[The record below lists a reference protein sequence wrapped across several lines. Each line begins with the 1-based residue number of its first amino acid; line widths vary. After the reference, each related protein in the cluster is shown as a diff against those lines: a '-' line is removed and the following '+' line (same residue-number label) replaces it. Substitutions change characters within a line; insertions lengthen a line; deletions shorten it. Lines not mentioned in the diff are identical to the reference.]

1 MAVRWSSENVVAEHR
16 DLQATAM
23 ALDWRGD
30 YTLLAGRRNLA
41 LISLDKP
48 LEIVKRVNRTQQK
61 YDVTAAEWNP
71 KQALGHTFVIASG
84 EKAEICQWTE
94 GSLNGMTTLRA
105 HTRTITDINWHRFD
119 PHLLV
124 TCSID
129 TFVHIWDTRETRKP
143 IASLSAI
150 AGASQVKWNKLN
162 PHILASGHDC
172 DVRVWDHRKPGQP
185 MQYIAAHLSK
195 IQGLDWS
202 PNHENHLVTSSN
214 DCTVKFFDILN
225 PRKAENF
232 INTLSPVWRA
242 RYTPFGEGVVA
253 VVVPQLRRGENSLRL
268 WSVTD
273 MSSPV
278 HTFVG
283 HSDVVLEFE
292 WRQNLSNPGDYQL
305 VTWARDHSLRIWKI
319 DHQLQKLCGHEMEE
333 EVMLTE
339 RTDSDYTSDTTPTPG
354 PEPNDVDGDGERRDL
369 VLTNSDTHQTEAD
382 NSAIDG
388 CEPDRS
394 INSNKFNLNG
404 TNKNT
409 QEAARGTPQ
418 KSEIVLA
425 ETVSPEASQTLV
437 SVATP
442 SPSHQVSNFTSTL
455 PAANKASTSVVGL
468 SSTLPAGSSLTVG
481 QPMTLQQEFSLLN
494 TSLDNN
500 QVNSVEVVNEVEEA
514 ESREIKISQ
523 EGREIDGLDKEE
535 EISSGRDCSGL
546 VEEPCHLS
554 GDYVILKKEDSELVE
569 CGREEEVDSIMR
581 GAERMTQDPGGLVE
595 GDNLKGANLVEQV
608 SYVKEGETSVNDA
621 TSGQNCIDL
630 ENSSALVH
638 TVVDFV
644 KELDSDDDER
654 QFTACDLNS
663 LTAEENKQ
671 SEHEEMEDAENR
683 ESLFE
688 FRSVE
693 VMHEGQEVSAASD
706 GDLKSLT
713 VSYLL
718 ELENGKREPLVAS
731 NRGYPNN
738 HIIKIKS
745 YTDDL
750 GEATDKESH
759 KYSMGEEPALRI
771 RFSSESEMTTLEHVV
786 KQSERMRVS
795 PQNLEGWLVDN
806 SDMISLV
813 PITEAASLKE
823 VDMGKEEAVIHIV
836 ECEGGLEANEIP
848 APSTLLTGEDVA
860 STGASTL
867 GEAEVVSEQ
876 VMDTSPLML
885 SLPLVTAQT
894 TMSAAVMEG
903 SILIKGSKNESL
915 QVSAKLVY
923 LPDCEENN
931 LGPPEEACASLAP
944 QLLEGGVLV
953 LGDNIIMLSNQLYL
967 THVELVAA
975 EGDTHTQ
982 ISISLPTDPVEN
994 YHEKKVNFVLIS
1006 LGSEQNLVMA
1016 SAPCTPQKLVRLLQD
1031 DRISVRNAPHSDE
1044 PGIFQCDKCD
1054 KSYKVRSSL
1063 NSHKVTHNSEKMY
1076 KCDECDKA
1084 FHYSTP
1090 LQIHKRIHTDERPY
1104 KCDRCSASFRSKAN
1118 LKYHERLHTG
1128 ERPITC
1134 RECGQG
1140 FKDYT
1145 SLKRHRQ
1152 KAHEISSLKCGECSE
1167 VCLSLE
1173 HLTTHM
1179 WQVHDVLYVEESAS
1193 KCEKCGETFTD
1204 KRTYNNHIIM
1214 HERRDKAAQV
1224 GLRKLADYTHRC
1236 GICNMTCQNKT
1247 QMLLHIQI
1255 HAAVKRFKCRYC
1267 SSAFMYRFLL
1277 ARHVREQHPDDPEW
1291 FCQYCDDIFE
1301 TCRKMTM
1308 HSCRTVRGDYSCPHC
1323 PFKTEVRHRLF
1334 RHIVKTHPEDKMPY
1348 YCEFC
1353 KNSFEDPNKLR
1364 YHQKREHPEKMLV
1377 VSLQR
1382 ESAKTNGG
1390 GVGGGGK
1397 DKSDSPSI
1405 DMSQV
1410 EMTIEGDTLV
1420 YFIPEDLRNDEV
1432 FREKVKFKCFYCEAK
1447 FPIKN
1452 SMTRHIL
1459 REHPGEKA
1467 YKCLKCNIFLKSSVE
1482 SKNHHRRY
1490 HRFSETGGRDPNRNE
1505 RAMMKRA
1512 QWLQTQL
1519 NSTESRIKNLYKF
1532 SCRFCQMVYREKRSL
1547 VAHYR
1552 KRHPDEEWDY
1562 FPDKPIRSVAKT
1574 GRKKRILV
1582 YYDCSFHDDCNAVF
1596 DDLSMLRQHL
1606 FNAHDIAE
1614 EYSDKY
1620 VSKRLVIDHLRRGR
1634 LPKNA
1639 IDRQAQRVQIGKR
1652 KLEVRQDSIIPSTD
1666 MDTDNEEIV
1675 DDPVGVDDGL
1685 DSKVDIINSLHESL
1699 TPELSVEDSEETSSG
1714 LDRKRARSSS
1724 SSWCEQK
1731 QQIHLDDIGS
1741 LHDVKKMLYRCHRCN
1756 RSFTSRG
1763 EYREHVARARHVD
1776 CRTIRYDPPIKQEP
1790 VDDDSFSG
1798 TDTVDCY
1805 ESSVD
1810 EQRLKYE
1817 GDEGKEQQRRTVSHR
1832 GRKRLQHTQLRRE
1845 DTIKLEMESQDEEE
1859 SIAITSLEM
1868 EEQGEALLKVLTI
1881 HAPETGCSG
1890 FVGVKV
1896 EDEGKGKNKGPI
1908 DRDTDESCS
1917 GKGKSLPAQAAL
1929 PFNKKDFLCHS
1940 ENVLDSLSLMNSSR
1954 SSQVMSRSF
1963 VAVSS
1968 EGGSSSDNITTL
1980 GEFNTAST
1988 VRIKTRKVERT
1999 QLEVKK
2005 VKEPRNVEENLERRG
2020 ARAGRRP
2027 GRKGKNQEKRGR
2039 NSEKNNIESR
2049 RSNGV
2054 KREREMS
2061 DGKVCELCHA
2071 NFKTR
2076 AEASFHMRLDH

>member
-41 LISLDKP
+41 LISLEKP
-48 LEIVKRVNRTQQK
+48 SEIVKRVNRTQQK

-105 HTRTITDINWHRFD
+105 HTRTITDLNWHRFD

-319 DHQLQKLCGHEMEE
+319 DHQLQKLCGHEMDE

-354 PEPNDVDGDGERRDL
+354 PEANDVDGDGERRDL

-382 NSAIDG
+382 NSIIDG
-388 CEPDRS
+388 CDPDRS
-394 INSNKFNLNG
+394 SNSNKFSMNS
-404 TNKNT
+404 TNKST
-409 QEAARGTPQ
+409 QETNSGTPQ
-418 KSEIVLA
+418 ESEIVLA
-425 ETVSPEASQTLV
+425 ETVPPQASQTLV

-442 SPSHQVSNFTSTL
+442 SPTHQVTNFTSTL

-500 QVNSVEVVNEVEEA
+500 QVNSVEVVNGVEEA
-514 ESREIKISQ
+514 GSREIKICR
-523 EGREIDGLDKEE
+523 EGREIGGLVKEE
-535 EISSGRDCSGL
+535 ENSSGGDSSGL
-546 VEEPCHLS
+546 IEEPCHLS
-554 GDYVILKKEDSELVE
+554 GDYVIVKKEEGQLVE

-581 GAERMTQDPGGLVE
+581 GAERMTQDPEGLVE
-595 GDNLKGANLVEQV
+595 GDNNFKGSNLVGQA
-608 SYVKEGETSVNDA
+608 SCVKEEKTSLHDT
-621 TSGQNCIDL
+621 TSGQNCMDL
-630 ENSSALVH
+630 ENSSAIVH

-644 KELDSDDDER
+644 KELDSEDDEH
-654 QFTACDLNS
+654 QFSTCDLNS
-663 LTAEENKQ
+663 ITARGNKQ
-671 SEHEEMEDAENR
+671 HEHKEMEEAEKR

-693 VMHEGQEVSAASD
+693 VMHEGQEVSTSSD

-731 NRGYPNN
+731 SRGYPNN

-750 GEATDKESH
+750 EEAADKDSH
-759 KYSMGEEPALRI
+759 RYSMGEEPALRI

-786 KQSERMRVS
+786 KQSERMS
-795 PQNLEGWLVDN
+795 MSTQSLEGWLVDS

-813 PITEAASLKE
+813 PTSEAACLKE

-848 APSTLLTGEDVA
+848 ATSTLLTGDDVA
-860 STGASTL
+860 STEASTL
-867 GEAEVVSEQ
+867 GEAEEVVSEQ

-923 LPDCEENN
+923 LPDCEERN

-1152 KAHEISSLKCGECSE
+1152 KAHEMSSLKCGECSE

-1179 WQVHDVLYVEESAS
+1179 WQMHDLLYVEESAS

-1204 KRTYNNHIIM
+1204 KRTYNNHIMM

-1291 FCQYCDDIFE
+1291 FCQHCDDIFE

-1382 ESAKTNGG
+1382 ESAKNNSG

-1490 HRFSETGGRDPNRNE
+1490 HRFSETGGRDPHRNE

-1512 QWLQTQL
+1512 QWLQDQL
-1519 NSTESRIKNLYKF
+1519 NSSESRIKNLYKF
-1532 SCRFCQMVYREKRSL
+1532 SCRFCQMMYREKRSL

-1562 FPDKPIRSVAKT
+1562 FPDKPIRAVTKT
-1574 GRKKRILV
+1574 RHKKRILV

-1596 DDLSMLRQHL
+1596 DDLSMLHQHL

-1614 EYSDKY
+1614 EYSDRY

-1639 IDRQAQRVQIGKR
+1639 IDRQARRVQIGKR
-1652 KLEVRQDSIIPSTD
+1652 KLEIRQDSVIPSTD

-1675 DDPVGVDDGL
+1675 DDPVGVVDAL
-1685 DSKVDIINSLHESL
+1685 DSKVYMMNSLHESL
-1699 TPELSVEDSEETSSG
+1699 TPDLSVQESEETSSG
-1714 LDRKRARSSS
+1714 LDRKRTRASS

-1731 QQIHLDDIGS
+1731 QHSHIDDIGS

-1763 EYREHVARARHVD
+1763 EYREHVAQARHVD
-1776 CRTIRYDPPIKQEP
+1776 CRTIKYDPLIKKEP
-1790 VDDDSFSG
+1790 VDDGSFSG
-1798 TDTVDCY
+1798 TDTIDCY

-1810 EQRLKYE
+1810 VLRDRYE
-1817 GDEGKEQQRRTVSHR
+1817 GDEGKVQQRRTVSSLR
-1832 GRKRLQHTQLRRE
+1832 GRKRLQHTEVRRE
-1845 DTIKLEMESQDEEE
+1845 NTIKVEMDSQDEDE
-1859 SIAITSLEM
+1859 SIAITSLEI
-1868 EEQGEALLKVLTI
+1868 EEQEEAFLKILTI

-1890 FVGVKV
+1890 PGVKV
-1896 EDEGKGKNKGPI
+1896 EGEGKGMNKSLI
-1908 DRDTDESCS
+1908 DRDSDESCS
-1917 GKGKSLPAQAAL
+1917 ANGKGLPLQTTLA
-1929 PFNKKDFLCHS
+1929 FDKKDFLSHS
-1940 ENVLDSLSLMNSSR
+1940 ENVLDSLSMISSSK
-1954 SSQVMSRSF
+1954 SSQVISL
-1963 VAVSS
+1963 SS
-1968 EGGSSSDNITTL
+1968 EGGSSDSIMTL
-1980 GEFNTAST
+1980 SELDKASS
-1988 VRIKTRKVERT
+1988 VRIKTRKIERT
-1999 QLEVKK
+1999 QAEVKK
-2005 VKEPRNVEENLERRG
+2005 VEEPGNVGENLESRG
-2020 ARAGRRP
+2020 ATGGRRV
-2027 GRKGKNQEKRGR
+2027 GRKGKNQEKKSR
-2039 NSEKNNIESR
+2039 NSEKNNAEST
-2049 RSNGV
+2049 RSKGV
-2054 KREREMS
+2054 KRERERIS